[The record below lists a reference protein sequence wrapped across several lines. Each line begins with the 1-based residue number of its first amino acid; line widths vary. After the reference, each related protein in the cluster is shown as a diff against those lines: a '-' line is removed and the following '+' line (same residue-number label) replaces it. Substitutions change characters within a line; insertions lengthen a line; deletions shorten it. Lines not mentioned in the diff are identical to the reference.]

1 MPFPASPSTPP
12 GRERGRIWLVAVIV
26 LLLAAAGATGGWFF
40 LSHRSHPAA
49 RVATAPAS
57 AAQPRLAHPGS

>member
-1 MPFPASPSTPP
+1 M
-12 GRERGRIWLVAVIV
+12 
-26 LLLAAAGATGGWFF
+26 LLAAAGATGGWFF

-57 AAQPRLAHPGS
+57 AAQPRLVSPASGATFVLEHVPPGYHAAYQAR